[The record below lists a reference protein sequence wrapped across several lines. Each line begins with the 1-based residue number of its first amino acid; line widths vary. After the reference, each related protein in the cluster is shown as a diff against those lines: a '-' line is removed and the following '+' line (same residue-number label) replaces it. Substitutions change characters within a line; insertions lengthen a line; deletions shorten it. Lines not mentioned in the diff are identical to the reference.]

1 MLFRRSFQRVT
12 TFSGARVQQ
21 LHRGTCET
29 AGAGRALIGKC
40 RRRVRFVACA
50 HLYRSDA
57 LIVCEARVLNII
69 VRLSAIL
76 CVA

>member
-1 MLFRRSFQRVT
+1 MLFRRILQRVT

-29 AGAGRALIGKC
+29 AGAGRVQ
-40 RRRVRFVACA
+40 RQMSRRVRFVACA
-50 HLYRSDA
+50 CLYRSDA

-76 CVA
+76 CDA

>member
-21 LHRGTCET
+21 LHRGTRET
-29 AGAGRALIGKC
+29 AGAGRAH
-40 RRRVRFVACA
+40 RQMSRRVRFVACA
-50 HLYRSDA
+50 YPYRSDDA
-57 LIVCEARVLNII
+57 LIVCEASVLNIT

>member
-1 MLFRRSFQRVT
+1 MFLRRIFQRVT

-21 LHRGTCET
+21 LHMGTCET
-29 AGAGRALIGKC
+29 AGAGRVQ
-40 RRRVRFVACA
+40 RQMSRRVRFVACA
-50 HLYRSDA
+50 RLYRSDA
-57 LIVCEARVLNII
+57 LIVCEASVLNMI

>member
-1 MLFRRSFQRVT
+1 M
-12 TFSGARVQQ
+12 
-21 LHRGTCET
+21 GTCET
-29 AGAGRALIGKC
+29 AGAGRVQ
-40 RRRVRFVACA
+40 RQMSRRVRFVACA